1 MHLMSRF
8 RIMMTQTRQFPTML
22 VMRSMDN
29 NVAIAGCDS
38 DITEERR
45 RYSLNLNK

>member
-1 MHLMSRF
+1 MT
-8 RIMMTQTRQFPTML
+8 TQTREFPTML

-29 NVAIAGCDS
+29 NVAIAGCES

-45 RYSLNLNK
+45 CYSLYLNKKEINK